1 VNQSFFSFQPWGWLF
16 MMTQC
21 GLLFSCLFFV
31 CSLFSSDGGDFPFY
45 ARCLVTSDYF
55 FVYSPERQKGIVCW
69 YEGSHFYVA
78 QAVVAAATQ
87 SYITVSVPSRTM
99 TVCLHIIEGSF
110 FGNTVLGSLEQY
122 PSQVIMYA
130 DPDSKTG
137 RANQLLVAVLPMI
150 IAQEHY
156 SFSES
161 SLHDFLAHFP
171 MTIFRDTAVP
181 LALLYLLDDAWVKA
195 QMPPVVIR
203 SAFSSVQSS
212 ANNSPVISSG
222 SPASGA
228 TVFDDD
234 ELEDELLVG
243 DKGYQ
248 GDDERGETMRPGAP
262 DIEAWR
268 NASPSS

>member
-1 VNQSFFSFQPWGWLF
+1 
-16 MMTQC
+16 
-21 GLLFSCLFFV
+21 
-31 CSLFSSDGGDFPFY
+31 
-45 ARCLVTSDYF
+45 
-55 FVYSPERQKGIVCW
+55 
-69 YEGSHFYVA
+69 
-78 QAVVAAATQ
+78 
-87 SYITVSVPSRTM
+87 M